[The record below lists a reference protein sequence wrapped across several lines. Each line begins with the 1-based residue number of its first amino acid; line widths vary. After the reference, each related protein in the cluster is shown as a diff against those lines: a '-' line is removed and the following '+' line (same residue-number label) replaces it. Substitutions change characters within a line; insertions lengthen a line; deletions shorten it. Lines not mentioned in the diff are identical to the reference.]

1 MFYSGGGGERFWRW
15 GLIGYR
21 IAGSE
26 DSDVYL
32 WDVQSKDVVQ
42 ILVGHEDVVLGVA
55 AHPSDNI
62 IASCGLDMTV
72 KIWIDSS

>member
-1 MFYSGGGGERFWRW
+1 M
-15 GLIGYR
+15 
-21 IAGSE
+21 
-26 DSDVYL
+26 YL
-32 WDVQSKDVVQ
+32 WDVQTKDVVQ

-72 KIWIDSS
+72 KIWIDTT